1 MKILSID
8 ASKYSLKWALFQFP
22 QGEELASGMVEDIG
36 KKKSLRRFHY
46 QTLNDTKRVVALSHE
61 KALSIILKDLLEFPV
76 IESINEIKGIGHR
89 IVAGG
94 EYLKEST
101 IIPTDEIGKTEK
113 LGEYALL
120 NNLTQVKMINLFQCL
135 LPEILNIAVFDS
147 SIYRKA
153 QTNGYQTRI
162 SQVSINRKPFIRT
175 LSNYVQDGQIIAE
188 DVYDILGEKVRV

>member
-8 ASKYSLKWALFQFP
+8 ANKYSLKWALFQLP
-22 QGEELASGMVEDIG
+22 SGEELASGMVEDIG
-36 KKKSLRRFHY
+36 KKESLRRFHY

-76 IESINEIKGIGHR
+76 IESINDIEGIGHR

-94 EYLKEST
+94 EYFKEST
-101 IIPTDEIGKTEK
+101 IIPTDEMGKTEK
-113 LGEYALL
+113 LGAYTLL
-120 NNLTQVKMINLFQCL
+120 NNLTQVKMINLFQRL

-175 LSNYVQDGQIIAE
+175 LSNYVQDGRIIAE
-188 DVYDILGEKVRV
+188 DVYDILGEKIRV

>member
-8 ASKYSLKWALFQFP
+8 ASKYSLKWALFQLP
-22 QGEELASGMVEDIG
+22 QGEELASGMVEAIG
-36 KKKSLRRFHY
+36 KEECLRRFHY

-76 IESINEIKGIGHR
+76 IESINEIEGIGHR

-94 EYLKEST
+94 EYFKEST
-101 IIPTDEIGKTEK
+101 IIPIDEIGETKK
-113 LGEYALL
+113 LGAYVLL
-120 NNLTQVKMINLFQCL
+120 NNLTQVKMIHLFQRL

-153 QTNGYQTRI
+153 QTNGYQTTL
-162 SQVSINRKPFIRT
+162 SQISINRKPFIRT
-175 LSNYVQDGQIIAE
+175 LRNYLDEGRIIAE

>member
-8 ASKYSLKWALFQFP
+8 ASKYSLKWALFQLP
-22 QGEELASGMVEDIG
+22 HSEELASGMVEDIG
-36 KKKSLRRFHY
+36 KKESLRRFHY

-61 KALSIILKDLLEFPV
+61 KALSIILKDLLDFPV
-76 IESINEIKGIGHR
+76 IDSIDEIEGIGHR

-94 EYLKEST
+94 EYFKEST
-101 IIPTDEIGKTEK
+101 IIPIDEIGKTEK
-113 LGEYALL
+113 LGAYTLL
-120 NNLTQVKMINLFQCL
+120 NNLTQIKMINLFQRL

-175 LSNYVQDGQIIAE
+175 LSNYVQDGRIIAE

>member
-8 ASKYSLKWALFQFP
+8 ASKYSLKWALFQLP
-22 QGEELASGMVEDIG
+22 NGEELASGMIEDIG
-36 KKKSLRRFHY
+36 KNKSLRRFHY

-76 IESINEIKGIGHR
+76 IDSMDEIEGIGHR

-94 EYLKEST
+94 EYFKEST
-101 IIPTDEIGKTEK
+101 IIPTDEMEKTEK
-113 LGEYALL
+113 LGAYTLL

-135 LPEILNIAVFDS
+135 LPEISNIAVFDS

-175 LSNYVQDGQIIAE
+175 LSNYVQDGRIIAE
-188 DVYDILGEKVRV
+188 DVYDILGEKIRV